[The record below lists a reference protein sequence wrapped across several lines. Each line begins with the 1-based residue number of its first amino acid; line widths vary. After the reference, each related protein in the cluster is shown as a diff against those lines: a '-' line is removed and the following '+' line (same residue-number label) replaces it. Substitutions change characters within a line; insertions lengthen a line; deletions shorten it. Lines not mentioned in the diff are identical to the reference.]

1 MPKELLLNRF
11 RYSLVSQQDI
21 LLQIPNVQRVN
32 MKRKIPFALTIN
44 SLEPLVNIPFY
55 FSPIHYC
62 LAKNG
67 PLRSENV
74 RAP

>member
-1 MPKELLLNRF
+1 
-11 RYSLVSQQDI
+11 
-21 LLQIPNVQRVN
+21 